1 MDKINEEKAQM
12 KKSLFLLICLTLTAS
27 SCKKSHINEEKFIK
41 AYERILVIRETTPDS
56 AAAEQAISKSL
67 ASFGYDKKLFMNDM
81 VLIRRDNERFVKIID
96 SLRNRVKSKEF
107 LEGLQTQLKKDSV
120 AKANKD

>member
-1 MDKINEEKAQM
+1 MKIT
-12 KKSLFLLICLTLTAS
+12 LYLVLTLTLLVS
-27 SCKKSHINEEKFIK
+27 SCNKSNINEEKFIK

-56 AAAEQAISKSL
+56 AAAAQAIDKSL

-107 LEGLQTQLKKDSV
+107 LNGLQNQLKNDSIET
-120 AKANKD
+120 ANKKN